1 MSFFLLLLILFIVL
15 PLIRVGIRIWQFRRQ
30 MRNFMNDPF
39 GTGQNTA
46 GRSRR
51 QPEQPPQRHK
61 KKIDPD
67 VGEYVAF
74 TEVTVESTV
83 SDGTTEIH
91 TVETEQQIEDVEW
104 EDIK

>member
-1 MSFFLLLLILFIVL
+1 
-15 PLIRVGIRIWQFRRQ
+15 

-39 GTGQNTA
+39 GTGQNST
-46 GRSRR
+46 RSRR
-51 QPEQPPQRHK
+51 QPEQPPRRPK

-74 TEVTVESTV
+74 TEVSVETTV
-83 SDGTTEIH
+83 SDGTTDIH

>member
-15 PLIRVGIRIWQFRRQ
+15 PLIRVGIRVWQFRRQ
-30 MRNFMNDPF
+30 MRNFINDPF
-39 GTGQNTA
+39 GTGQSN

-51 QPEQPPQRHK
+51 QSPPPPQRPK
-61 KKIDPD
+61 KKIGPD

-74 TEVTVESTV
+74 TEVTAETSV
-83 SDGTTEIH
+83 SEGDTTIH

>member
-15 PLIRVGIRIWQFRRQ
+15 PLVRVGIRIWQFRRQ
-30 MRNFMNDPF
+30 VRNFMADPF
-39 GTGQNTA
+39 GA
-46 GRSRR
+46 GRNTGRNTGRKSSRPSSR
-51 QPEQPPQRHK
+51 PK

-74 TEVTVESTV
+74 TEVSVETNV
-83 SDGTTEIH
+83 SDGDTEIH
-91 TVETEQQIEDVEW
+91 TFRTEQQIEDVEW